1 MPYYKIEGGH
11 RLSGEITVGSGKNSP
26 VALLCATLLI
36 EGKTIFREM
45 PKVEEV
51 FRVIEI
57 LESIGVKVTW
67 GEKQTLEVD
76 TSGPLHME
84 KINQKVCSNTR
95 VSILLLGALA
105 ARKKTFKLYKTGGC
119 KLGAR
124 SIRPHTLVLEQLGIH
139 VESKD
144 QYYDVKNESL
154 RGAYIVMYESGDT
167 PTENAVMAAVLAK
180 GTTTLKMASAN
191 YMVQDVCNFLVQAG
205 AKISGIG
212 TTTLVIEGV
221 KKLKPVA
228 NYFMIPDPVDA
239 MAWISLAVTT
249 KSKMTIR
256 NCPMEFLELELEKLR
271 VMGQKFEL
279 KNKRKSKSGFF
290 DVADI
295 VIEPT
300 ALKALPDKIY
310 GRPFPGL
317 NIDSLPLFVPIA
329 TQAKGQTLVHDWP
342 YENRAVYSLEFQKLG
357 ANILLM
363 DPHRLLVQGPT
374 KLVGNEVVC
383 PPAIRPGMAL
393 LIAMCAA
400 KGTSI
405 LRNIYPIERAYENLI
420 ERLQSVGVK
429 IERIDS

>member
-1 MPYYKIEGGH
+1 MPYYKIQGGQK
-11 RLSGEITVGSGKNSP
+11 LSGEIVVGSGKNSP
-26 VALLCATLLI
+26 IALLCATLLI
-36 EGKTIFREM
+36 EGKTVFKEM

-51 FRVIEI
+51 FRMIEI
-57 LESIGVKVTW
+57 LQSIGVKVTW

-76 TSGPLHME
+76 ASGPIQME
-84 KINQKVCSNTR
+84 KINKEVCKNTR
-95 VSILLLGALA
+95 VAILLLGALA

-124 SIRPHTLVLEQLGIH
+124 SIRPHTLVLEQFGIH
-139 VESKD
+139 VESKEE
-144 QYYDVKNESL
+144 YYDVKNDAL
-154 RGAYIVMYESGDT
+154 KAAYVVMYESGDT

-212 TTTLVIEGV
+212 TTTLIIEGV
-221 KKLKPVA
+221 KKLKPVN
-228 NYFMIPDPVDA
+228 NYYMVPDPVDA

-249 KSKMTIR
+249 KSKMTVK
-256 NCPMEFLELELEKLR
+256 NCPLEFLELELEKLR

-290 DVADI
+290 DVADV
-295 VIEPT
+295 VIEPST
-300 ALKALPDKIY
+300 LKALPDKIY

-357 ANILLM
+357 ANVILM

-374 KLVGNEVVC
+374 KLIGNEVVC
-383 PPAIRPGMAL
+383 PPAIRPGMAI

-420 ERLQSVGVK
+420 ERLHSVGVK
-429 IERIDS
+429 IERLD